1 MWQTL
6 IRSYDPEAL
15 CGAGATSTGLA
26 TLEITF
32 AGQVPAALVELLR
45 VLDGALDG
53 QGSALCWCAERI
65 RDENVRMRTS
75 PLYRE
80 TYMPF
85 DALLF
90 FAEEES
96 GRRVGLA
103 VIPGMIVQPNVY
115 VWDPAN
121 DSRIWVAPSLGQY
134 LLARARRGSC
144 PARAMESAT
153 A

>member
-1 MWQTL
+1 VWQTL
-6 IRSYDPEAL
+6 IRSYDPEAR
-15 CGAGATSTGLA
+15 CGAGATSAGLA
-26 TLEITF
+26 ALEITF
-32 AGQVPAALVELLR
+32 SGQVPGALVGLLC

-53 QGSALCWCAERI
+53 HGSALCWCAERI

-80 TYMPF
+80 TFMPF
-85 DALLF
+85 DSLLF
-90 FAEEES
+90 FAEEEG

-115 VWDPAN
+115 VWDPST
-121 DSRIWVAPSLGQY
+121 DSRTWIAPSLGEY
-134 LLARARRGSC
+134 LLARVRRGSC
-144 PARAMESAT
+144 RAHRVKAAT

>member
-1 MWQTL
+1 VWQTL
-6 IRSYDPEAL
+6 IRSYDPAAR
-15 CGAGATSTGLA
+15 CGAGATSRGLA
-26 TLEITF
+26 ALEITF
-32 AGQVPAALVELLR
+32 AGEVPRALVELLR
-45 VLDGALDG
+45 VLDGAVDG

-80 TYMPF
+80 SYMPF

-90 FAEEES
+90 FAEEER

-103 VIPGMIVQPNVY
+103 IIAGMIAQPNVY
-115 VWDPAN
+115 IWDPVN
-121 DSRIWVAPSLGQY
+121 DSRTWVAASLGQY
-134 LLARARRGSC
+134 LLARARRGVCS
-144 PARAMESAT
+144 ARAVEAAT